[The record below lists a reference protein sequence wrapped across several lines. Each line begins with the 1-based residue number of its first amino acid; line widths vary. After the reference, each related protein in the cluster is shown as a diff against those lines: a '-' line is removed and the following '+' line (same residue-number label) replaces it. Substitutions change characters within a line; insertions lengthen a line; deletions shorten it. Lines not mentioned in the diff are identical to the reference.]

1 MLKPGQGAAGSK
13 THGFAETHSSRL
25 QNSGG
30 AMNFCRDERV
40 NEAARGVFWVGYSA
54 TNHLTHQ
61 DANMPLRET
70 LGAL

>member
-1 MLKPGQGAAGSK
+1 
-13 THGFAETHSSRL
+13 
-25 QNSGG
+25 
-30 AMNFCRDERV
+30 MNFCRDERV

-70 LGAL
+70 LAHVSPFRPEADR